1 MPASDMVALQWAD
14 VPHIGDVG
22 SISPDD
28 RSCLEEVRAVLARH
42 GLLNKFGVALL
53 HHHFPIDD
61 TEVFVETIDPQARTL
76 TATATPVSELA
87 GASMIETMWRFGP
100 VPGDLRIVMEC
111 QRGLPTHDI
120 SDPAPS
126 PEPSPLPGPTR
137 PGSPSAP
144 DPEAPGSPAPS
155 PSPGQ

>member
-1 MPASDMVALQWAD
+1 MTASDMVALQWAD
-14 VPHIGDVG
+14 VPHIGDVE
-22 SISPDD
+22 SISPED

-61 TEVFVETIDPQARTL
+61 SEVFVETIDPQARTL
-76 TATATPVSELA
+76 TATATPVSKLP
-87 GASMIETMWRFGP
+87 GTSMIETMWRFGP
-100 VPGDLRIVMEC
+100 APGAVHIVMEC
-111 QRGLPTHDI
+111 QRGVPTHDI

-126 PEPSPLPGPTR
+126 PSPLPGPTR

-144 DPEAPGSPAPS
+144 DPGSPAPS